1 MISQSYDTGVHAAAT
16 SDVNNDGMMMGL
28 VPSSSSSRGGDIHNK
43 GGMRRSLQTQKGQ
56 GLGHGHS
63 KPAKNYSK
71 RTALMAA
78 AEAGVSLTPLFVA
91 EPPVVLFSSY
101 EIGDQITLPILFR
114 NISTI
119 QRSLRVIP
127 PGSGFFSMGPVLYP
141 SGSHA
146 GSVAAGIPVR
156 SEITFYPNSLGE

>member
-1 MISQSYDTGVHAAAT
+1 MISQSYDTGVHA
-16 SDVNNDGMMMGL
+16 SVNTTDIDTGI
-28 VPSSSSSRGGDIHNK
+28 VPPSEDK
-43 GGMRRSLQTQKGQ
+43 GGVRRSLQTQKGQ

-78 AEAGVSLTPLFVA
+78 AEAGVALTPLFVA
-91 EPPVVLFSSY
+91 EPPVVMFSTY
-101 EIGDQITLPILFR
+101 EIGDQITVPILFR

-127 PGSGFFSMGPVLYP
+127 PGRYP
-141 SGSHA
+141 PH
-146 GSVAAGIPVR
+146 PH
-156 SEITFYPNSLGE
+156 

>member
-1 MISQSYDTGVHAAAT
+1 MISQSIDTGIHASVNT
-16 SDVNNDGMMMGL
+16 SDHDTGL
-28 VPSSSSSRGGDIHNK
+28 VPSDEDK
-43 GGMRRSLQTQKGQ
+43 GGVRRSLQTQKGQ

-78 AEAGVSLTPLFVA
+78 TEAGVTLTPLFVA
-91 EPPVVLFSSY
+91 EPSVVKFSTY
-101 EIGDQITLPILFR
+101 EIGDRITVPILFR

-127 PGSGFFSMGPVLYP
+127 PGRYP
-141 SGSHA
+141 HSS
-146 GSVAAGIPVR
+146 IMTPLTC
-156 SEITFYPNSLGE
+156 ITH